1 MMNDVTI
8 ATTLDRRSVAA
19 LTRALVDPERITAC
33 LRRASSAFGQGVQVV
48 DAQCVRIPLDAGTR
62 GFSVCGEL
70 RLPEQQGWS
79 LASEVAGALANEL
92 RRAGF
97 RID

>member
-1 MMNDVTI
+1 MTNDVTI
-8 ATTLDRRSVAA
+8 ATTIDRRSVAA
-19 LTRALVDPERITAC
+19 LTRGLVDPRRITAC
-33 LRRASSAFGQGVQVV
+33 LRRASSSFGDGVRVV
-48 DAQCVRIPLDAGTR
+48 EAQYVRIPLDRDAP

-70 RLPEQQGWS
+70 RLPAREGWR
-79 LASEVAGALANEL
+79 LASEVAGALAHEL